1 MAGAVADG
9 GSGPGFMILCASRVR
24 LTGVSRIRRAQK
36 ISAGGFGSRR
46 RRSGAWYRRARAA
59 TYGPVCETW
68 QVADRSGVVIVVGS
82 INRDYLLNVDRRPDP
97 GETVL
102 SRSLVLES
110 GGKGANQAVA
120 ASRMGAR
127 TYVVGAVGADAD
139 GTELLSTLAGAGVRT
154 DYITVTEQ
162 APTGRAFITV
172 TADGENA
179 IVVAPGAN
187 AGIADSAVRT
197 ALRDVGADNM
207 IVVISTELDV
217 TTVTGSIRSANEI
230 GARIVLNLAPFVRL
244 ATDDLQ
250 CCDPLVVNEGE
261 ASALAAQTITD
272 VETAQDAAANLRRH
286 ARAVVIT
293 LGPHG
298 AVVATADAVR
308 HLSAPTVDVV
318 DTTGAGDAF
327 VGALAARLSAG
338 DDLFAAVQVGVAAGS
353 FAVTGLGAQSSYAT
367 QELLRSLG

>member
-1 MAGAVADG
+1 V
-9 GSGPGFMILCASRVR
+9 P
-24 LTGVSRIRRAQK
+24 
-36 ISAGGFGSRR
+36 
-46 RRSGAWYRRARAA
+46 WYRRARAA

-120 ASRMGAR
+120 AARMGAR

-172 TADGENA
+172 TPDGENA

-197 ALRDVGADNM
+197 ALRDVGADNV

-272 VETAQDAAANLRRH
+272 VESAQDAAANLRRH